1 MGNDIAG
8 VLESLRPQREGMVM
22 DLVEEAGIDV
32 APWSVKND
40 GSQVKNPR
48 ANPHYCYEW
57 AFGGNGEP
65 TVLCVWHASLAVSE
79 GLIVYE
85 DSLRQYALKLDL
97 LAIDRSNPAH
107 VKSRARDQAKR
118 ARNFDSL
125 LQRAYRKSESIR
137 VVLLLG
143 ESRAEAE
150 LGWETS
156 KVIYRS
162 LDSEFWFVHA
172 YDDNDGAFRLVRGIP
187 LVTAMASDTPE
198 LTTPLFVDQFSIPDP
213 PEKREAAGSVFPR
226 SPVVRQAVL
235 ARAGGVCECCGEPGF
250 RTESGS
256 IFLETHHVVPLS
268 EGGPDQEW
276 NVVAVCPNDHRRAH
290 FWDDRAELRDQLIEK
305 LLAIYPGAKEVFST
319 LRANSCAGTV

>member
-8 VLESLRPQREGMVM
+8 VLESLRPQREGMIM

-32 APWSVKND
+32 TPWAVKND
-40 GSQVKNPR
+40 GSVVKNPR

-65 TVLCVWHASLAVSE
+65 TMLCVWHASLAVPE

-125 LQRAYRKSESIR
+125 LQRAYRKSEFIR
-137 VVLLLG
+137 VALLLG

-156 KVIYRS
+156 KVRYRS
-162 LDSEFWFVHA
+162 LDTEFWFVHA
-172 YDDNDGAFRLVRGIP
+172 YDDDDGSFRLVRGIP
-187 LVTAMASDTPE
+187 LVTALASVTPE
-198 LTTPLFVDQFSIPDP
+198 ATTPLFVDQFSIPDP
-213 PEKREAAGSVFPR
+213 LEKREMAGSVFPR

-250 RTESGS
+250 RMESGA

-290 FWDDRAELRDQLIEK
+290 YGNDRAVLRDQLIAK
-305 LLAIYPGAKEVFST
+305 LLATYPGAKEVLRT
-319 LRANSCAGTV
+319 LRENNRAITV